1 MEASTEANV
10 LKPNEILKNVNV
22 GNYLSLKI
30 KQYYEDLPQIGKVV
44 KINDSSVTVDWLVGS
59 YSGTFGFWRERGKVI
74 REVYPLRGIM
84 CHLKLTPAM
93 KLTKVNIC
101 SLKKT
106 YLSAE
111 FV

>member
-1 MEASTEANV
+1 MLE
-10 LKPNEILKNVNV
+10 PNEILKNVNV
-22 GNYLSLKI
+22 GDHVALKI
-30 KQYYEDLPQIGKVV
+30 KQYYYEDLSQIGKVV
-44 KINDSSVTVDWLVGS
+44 EINYSSVTVDWLVGS

-74 REVYPLRGIM
+74 REVYPLRGTM

-93 KLTKVNIC
+93 KLTKVDIC
-101 SLKKT
+101 TLKKI